1 LTAQHRV
8 TALSPIISY
17 RNARH
22 IAEAAD
28 ASGSTL
34 KEAAPK
40 SGFVSEEQF
49 EKIVVSRNMIGNGLA
64 GA

>member
-1 LTAQHRV
+1 M
-8 TALSPIISY
+8 TALSPIIGY
-17 RNARH
+17 QNAAH

-34 KEAAPK
+34 KEAALK
-40 SGFVSEEQF
+40 SGFVSEEQY
-49 EKIVVSRNMIGNGLA
+49 EKIVVPQNMIGNGLA